1 MGMHYSHVREM
12 KLIGGELCLDFA
24 NTVGGRSDSEIIGE
38 KINAY
43 DDLLVWG
50 VRSGALQ
57 KKDADKIA
65 KFSKKMPEKA
75 EDVLRRGIQFREALH
90 RIFRAAIEQESP
102 KRGDLEILNEEIRK
116 ARGHEIL
123 ERTKDTYRLVP
134 KSTDRT
140 LDAMFW
146 PIAISAAELLTEGDM
161 KRLRQC
167 DGENC
172 SWLFVD
178 TSKNNSRQWCDMGDC
193 GNRAKVR
200 RFRSREH

>member
-1 MGMHYSHVREM
+1 M
-12 KLIGGELCLDFA
+12 KLIGGRLCLDFA
-24 NTVGGRSDSEIIGE
+24 NTVGGRSGSEIIHE
-38 KINAY
+38 KINTY
-43 DDLLVWG
+43 DDLLVWS
-50 VRSGALQ
+50 VRVGALQ

-65 KFSKKMPEKA
+65 KFSKKMSEKA
-75 EDVLRRGIQFREALH
+75 EDVYKRSIQFREAMY

-116 ARGHEIL
+116 ARENEIL
-123 ERTKDTYRLVP
+123 ERTKDSYRMVP
-134 KSTDRT
+134 KSTDNT

-146 PIAISAAELLTEGDM
+146 PVAISAAELLTEGDL
-161 KRLRQC
+161 KRIRQC

-172 SWLFVD
+172 TWLFVD

-200 RFRSREH
+200 RFRSRKD

>member
-1 MGMHYSHVREM
+1 MHYFSVRET
-12 KLIGGELCLDFA
+12 KLVGGELCLDFA
-24 NTVGGRSDSEIIGE
+24 NTVGGRSGLEIIGE
-38 KINAY
+38 KINTY
-43 DDLLVWG
+43 DDLLVWS
-50 VRSGALQ
+50 VRAGALQ

-65 KFSKKMPEKA
+65 EFSKKVPDKA
-75 EDVLRRGIQFREALH
+75 SDIVRRAIQFREVIY
-90 RIFRAAIEQESP
+90 RIFRTAIEQESP

-123 ERTKDTYRLVP
+123 ERTKDTYRMVP

-146 PIAISAAELLTEGDM
+146 PIAISAAELLTEGDL

-200 RFRSREH
+200 RFRSRKD